1 MTARTPVACS
11 RSCPAVGV
19 VDWPCGHEGTFE
31 PVENCMPLT
40 GGEVEDD
47 PVLEGLLPNM
57 EVVDDMLEV
66 VVLESKGNWASATRT
81 QHAATTQ
88 KTLTTEKLFIFS
100 YFLNLRIV
108 TEKH

>member
-1 MTARTPVACS
+1 MP
-11 RSCPAVGV
+11 PA
-19 VDWPCGHEGTFE
+19 
-31 PVENCMPLT
+31 

-47 PVLEGLLPNM
+47 PELEGLLPNK
-57 EVVDDMLEV
+57 VVDDILEV

-81 QHAATTQ
+81 QHAATRQ